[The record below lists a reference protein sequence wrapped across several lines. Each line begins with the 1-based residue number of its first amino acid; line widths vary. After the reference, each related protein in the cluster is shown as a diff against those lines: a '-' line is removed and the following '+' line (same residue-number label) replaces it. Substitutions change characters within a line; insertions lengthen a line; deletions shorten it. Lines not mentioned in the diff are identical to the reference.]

1 MPQKYRLLLK
11 IGNLRKIYK
20 IFEKVYMAR
29 QQFKSEL
36 TFIPLLEECLR
47 AFISVN
53 SSLFESKTFHSPIWL
68 GTPFDVA
75 LVVVDVE
82 IWIWRFISKNNV
94 CHTFSSALKMWFNT
108 RAVDRILK
116 SRIKSDLRSR
126 IKSNLKSRIKSDLTD
141 FLTGRKPLLLW
152 SF

>member
-1 MPQKYRLLLK
+1 
-11 IGNLRKIYK
+11 
-20 IFEKVYMAR
+20 MAR

-82 IWIWRFISKNNV
+82 I
-94 CHTFSSALKMWFNT
+94 H
-108 RAVDRILK
+108 
-116 SRIKSDLRSR
+116 IKEQCLSH
-126 IKSNLKSRIKSDLTD
+126 
-141 FLTGRKPLLLW
+141 LL
-152 SF
+152 FGTEDVVQH